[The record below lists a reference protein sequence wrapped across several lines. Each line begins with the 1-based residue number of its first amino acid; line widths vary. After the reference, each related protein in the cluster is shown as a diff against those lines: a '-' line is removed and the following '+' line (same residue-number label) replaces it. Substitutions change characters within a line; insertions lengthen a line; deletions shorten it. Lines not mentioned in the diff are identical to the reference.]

1 MDLFNLNNEQI
12 LKILTKQET
21 NPNTELSLIFALI
34 LVLFLVALSTTI
46 DIEAG
51 KKIRIVNK
59 ILIIGSI
66 IIGICATAL
75 IINATIFK
83 TQVINKYEDETRSW
97 MTKNLTT
104 IAEENP
110 LVFSNLAVA
119 KKPFDF
125 DTFTYEDNTLT
136 TTTKL
141 MVGSI
146 DIKANVNTKTITF
159 EPNNIDAAIILKI
172 QDALNKNDININPKS
187 IELDKANN
195 QIKALVS
202 DSNEIVTI
210 NYNDDID
217 DMVINIES
225 TGSDPINLTVK

>member
-1 MDLFNLNNEQI
+1 MNLFNLNNEQI
-12 LKILTKQET
+12 LRILTGQKD
-21 NPNTELSLIFALI
+21 NPNTDLSLILVII
-34 LVLFLVALSTTI
+34 LLLLLVALSIII
-46 DIEAG
+46 DNTDG
-51 KKIRIVNK
+51 KKIKIMKK
-59 ILIIGSI
+59 ILIISNI
-66 IIGICATAL
+66 IVGICLAAL
-75 IINATIFK
+75 LINTSIFN
-83 TQVINKYEDETRSW
+83 TQVVNKYERETRSW
-97 MTKNLTT
+97 MTKNLKT
-104 IAEENP
+104 IAEDNP

-146 DIKANVNTKTITF
+146 DIKANVNTKDITF